1 MLLIFISYIYSD
13 ILSGVWVSPTCCQ
26 GCGVPTNRMF
36 YARFTI
42 ESFFDDQRSR
52 GHWNT
57 NPTVQQYSI
66 QTFYVSVVVYLR

>member
-1 MLLIFISYIYSD
+1 MTSFLEFGSALLAAKDVKF
-13 ILSGVWVSPTCCQ
+13 LLTEC
-26 GCGVPTNRMF
+26 
-36 YARFTI
+36 FTQDPI

-66 QTFYVSVVVYLR
+66 NTNILYTCQ